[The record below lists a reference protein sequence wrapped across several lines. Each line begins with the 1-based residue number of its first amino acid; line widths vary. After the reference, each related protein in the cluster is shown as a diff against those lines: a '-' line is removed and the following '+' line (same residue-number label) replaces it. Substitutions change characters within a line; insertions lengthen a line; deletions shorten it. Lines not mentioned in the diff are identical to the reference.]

1 MDAGLSAFEAIKAGT
16 ANAAEFLGAADEF
29 GTVTV
34 GRIADLI
41 LLHGNPLEDITNTT
55 RRAGVMVRGTWFSDG
70 DLDKM
75 LEKIAE
81 SFER

>member
-1 MDAGLSAFEAIKAGT
+1 MSGLNLAETTQAGT

-29 GTVTV
+29 GTVVV
-34 GRIADLI
+34 GHIADLI

-55 RRAGVMVRGTWFSDG
+55 RRTGGMVRGTWFSDG